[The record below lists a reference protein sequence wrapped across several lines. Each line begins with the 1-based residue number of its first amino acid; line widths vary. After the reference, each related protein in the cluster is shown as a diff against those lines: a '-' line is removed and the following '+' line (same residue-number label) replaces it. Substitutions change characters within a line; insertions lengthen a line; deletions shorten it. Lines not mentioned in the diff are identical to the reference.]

1 MILFAPSDLKE
12 KLLQVEDL
20 NIDEA
25 AKIIS
30 SHESI
35 KLQAQVMGQ
44 AQLEDMDAT
53 AGVNKIHHRPHRGPP
68 PKCTRCG
75 YTDHARTDRN
85 CPARNR
91 QCSKCGANGHF
102 AVMCLT
108 GPKRKFRDE
117 AGPSKRW
124 KTERIREVRTDESKP
139 PESFIFNIGD
149 QNEMI
154 WLRVGGVLLH
164 VLVDSGCKKNIVDE
178 SSWKYL
184 KANGVQVTNQQV
196 NCEEIFLPYGSQA
209 KPLTTLGKFD
219 AIVTIDDGGRKIEET
234 ATFYVIKE
242 GQQCLLGRVTATSL
256 GVLRIGLPSTHG
268 INAIEPKEKHAFPKI
283 SGVQVEIPIDDSVTP
298 ICQHPRRPPI
308 ALQSRIEDKINALL
322 ASDIIEP
329 VEEGCQWVSPLVTV
343 VKDNGDLRLC
353 VDMRR
358 ANTAILRE
366 RHIMP
371 TIEDFLPRFTT
382 AKYFSRL
389 DVKEAFHQ
397 VELKEESR
405 YITTFITH
413 VGLFRY
419 KRLMYGIVIASEV
432 FQRIMEQILCPYS
445 KNVVNYIDD
454 ILIFGSTEK
463 EHDDVL
469 RAVLNTLHDRGILL
483 NQEKCLFK
491 ACKLQFLGH
500 EISSEGVEPCGSK
513 VEALQNFRAPSTPEE
528 VRSFLGLVTYIGR
541 FLPDLATVTAPL
553 RQLTH
558 SGVKFVWGKEQQEAF
573 LRLKD
578 MISNVKLLYFF
589 DNSLR
594 TRVIADASPVA
605 LGAVL
610 IQFGDETDDSPRPIA
625 YASKSLTETER
636 RYCQTEKE
644 ALALVWSV
652 ERFTVYLI
660 GRSFELETDHKPLE
674 AIFQPTSRPCARIER
689 WLLRLQSFRFHVK
702 YRKGAGNIADPLSRL
717 VQHSSSE
724 NFDTD
729 NQFMILAVC
738 QSVAVDIHE
747 LDQATKSDSVLEAV
761 KQCIRTGNWDPPEAK
776 PFHPFRSEMC
786 VLDDLLVRH
795 DKLVVPDK
803 LRARMLDLA
812 HEGHP
817 GESVMK
823 RRLRDRVWWPG
834 IDRDVTRRVV
844 SCDGCRLV
852 GLPNRPKPMCR
863 RPLPCKPWVDIAI
876 DFLGPLPCG
885 VYLLVVIDYYS
896 RYKEVE
902 LMTRIT
908 AKETVQRLDKIFT
921 RLGYPQTITLD
932 NAKQFVGIEI
942 QEYCKTHGI
951 YLNHSAPYW
960 PQENGLVEKQN
971 RSFLKR
977 LKISH
982 ALNRDWKQDLREYL
996 VMYYTTPH
1004 STTGKTPT
1012 EMLYGRT
1019 IRSKI
1024 PALSDI
1030 EELRQ
1035 TLKKPIGTAF

>member
-1 MILFAPSDLKE
+1 MIRCTEQASKCNFGRTAAESRAISVIDKMILFAPSDLKE

-53 AGVNKIHHRPHRGPP
+53 AGVNKIQHRPHRGPP

-75 YTDHARTDRN
+75 YTDHASTDRN

-329 VEEGCQWVSPLVTV
+329 VEGGCQWVSPLVTV

-397 VELKEESR
+397 VR
-405 YITTFITH
+405 
-413 VGLFRY
+413 
-419 KRLMYGIVIASEV
+419 
-432 FQRIMEQILCPYS
+432 
-445 KNVVNYIDD
+445 
-454 ILIFGSTEK
+454 
-463 EHDDVL
+463 
-469 RAVLNTLHDRGILL
+469 
-483 NQEKCLFK
+483 
-491 ACKLQFLGH
+491 
-500 EISSEGVEPCGSK
+500 
-513 VEALQNFRAPSTPEE
+513 
-528 VRSFLGLVTYIGR
+528 
-541 FLPDLATVTAPL
+541 
-553 RQLTH
+553 
-558 SGVKFVWGKEQQEAF
+558 
-573 LRLKD
+573 
-578 MISNVKLLYFF
+578 
-589 DNSLR
+589 
-594 TRVIADASPVA
+594 
-605 LGAVL
+605 
-610 IQFGDETDDSPRPIA
+610 
-625 YASKSLTETER
+625 
-636 RYCQTEKE
+636 
-644 ALALVWSV
+644 
-652 ERFTVYLI
+652 
-660 GRSFELETDHKPLE
+660 
-674 AIFQPTSRPCARIER
+674 
-689 WLLRLQSFRFHVK
+689 
-702 YRKGAGNIADPLSRL
+702 
-717 VQHSSSE
+717 
-724 NFDTD
+724 
-729 NQFMILAVC
+729 
-738 QSVAVDIHE
+738 
-747 LDQATKSDSVLEAV
+747 
-761 KQCIRTGNWDPPEAK
+761 
-776 PFHPFRSEMC
+776 
-786 VLDDLLVRH
+786 
-795 DKLVVPDK
+795 
-803 LRARMLDLA
+803 
-812 HEGHP
+812 
-817 GESVMK
+817 
-823 RRLRDRVWWPG
+823 
-834 IDRDVTRRVV
+834 
-844 SCDGCRLV
+844 
-852 GLPNRPKPMCR
+852 
-863 RPLPCKPWVDIAI
+863 
-876 DFLGPLPCG
+876 
-885 VYLLVVIDYYS
+885 
-896 RYKEVE
+896 
-902 LMTRIT
+902 
-908 AKETVQRLDKIFT
+908 
-921 RLGYPQTITLD
+921 
-932 NAKQFVGIEI
+932 
-942 QEYCKTHGI
+942 
-951 YLNHSAPYW
+951 
-960 PQENGLVEKQN
+960 
-971 RSFLKR
+971 
-977 LKISH
+977 KISGKMVI
-982 ALNRDWKQDLREYL
+982 LYDLYI
-996 VMYYTTPH
+996 
-1004 STTGKTPT
+1004 KTII
-1012 EMLYGRT
+1012 Y
-1019 IRSKI
+1019 
-1024 PALSDI
+1024 
-1030 EELRQ
+1030 
-1035 TLKKPIGTAF
+1035 